1 MAEDGAPADVDD
13 PAKSSNRCSE
23 AAAAL
28 RKKRRRGVVA
38 RLWRGI
44 FGDDDDFQKRLEHLS
59 KEEALVLARLKRRA
73 HSSRKTAR
81 NIVLLSVILEVVA
94 MSYAVVTTRSEDL
107 DWKMRAIRV
116 LPMFV
121 LPGLS
126 TVIYSALISF
136 LTIKASGLD
145 VFDHHYTLFSA
156 VDNKDHKTLERLRA
170 ERQTKIDELKEK
182 TNYYTTQQ
190 LIQRYDLDP
199 AAKAAAASVLASKLG
214 ADSGLRFH
222 VGDESNVGASG
233 KSYDAELVQSAGL
246 HNRKPSQARGHGTG
260 SSTTSEFIDE
270 TLNEYIADTQ
280 EIGSPNQRVVERL
293 KGSTLGDRGWLA
305 RVAALLVGEDPT
317 QCYALICAHCHMHN
331 GLAKEEDFSYIT
343 YYCPHCHG
351 LNGSRRSEE
360 HEMGL
365 SSGKDTPTSSLEG
378 DNKRTVASSLVAV
391 EEIPGRTDE
400 NELDSTASS
409 AFEND

>member
-1 MAEDGAPADVDD
+1 MQRGGGGGAEEEAGPRGRRPAVETDLWGRRRRLPEKVGAPLQGGGVGPREVEEKGSLVPEDGQEYRTP
-13 PAKSSNRCSE
+13 
-23 AAAAL
+23 L
-28 RKKRRRGVVA
+28 R
-38 RLWRGI
+38 
-44 FGDDDDFQKRLEHLS
+44 D
-59 KEEALVLARLKRRA
+59 
-73 HSSRKTAR
+73 SR
-81 NIVLLSVILEVVA
+81 
-94 MSYAVVTTRSEDL
+94 
-107 DWKMRAIRV
+107 
-116 LPMFV
+116 
-121 LPGLS
+121 
-126 TVIYSALISF
+126 
-136 LTIKASGLD
+136 
-145 VFDHHYTLFSA
+145 

-170 ERQTKIDELKEK
+170 ERQAKIDELKEK

-222 VGDESNVGASG
+222 VGDESNVSASG

-246 HNRKPSQARGHGTG
+246 HNRKPSQARGHSTG

-293 KGSTLGDRGWLA
+293 EGSALGDRGWLA

-378 DNKRTVASSLVAV
+378 DNKRTVASSLAAV

-400 NELDSTASS
+400 NELDSIASS
-409 AFEND
+409 GFDTRDSCRD

>member
-1 MAEDGAPADVDD
+1 MEEDGTPADVDD
-13 PAKSSNRCSE
+13 PAKSSDGCSE
-23 AAAAL
+23 AAAAPL

-38 RLWRGI
+38 RLWRRI
-44 FGDDDDFQKRLEHLS
+44 FGDDDDDFQKRLEHLS
-59 KEEALVLARLKRRA
+59 KEESLVLARLKRRA

-81 NIVLLSVILEVVA
+81 SIVLLSVILEVVA
-94 MSYAVVTTRSEDL
+94 VSYAVVTTRSEDL

-126 TVIYSALISF
+126 TVIYSALVSF
-136 LTIKASGLD
+136 TRILD
-145 VFDHHYTLFSA
+145 Y
-156 VDNKDHKTLERLRA
+156 KDHKTLERLRA
-170 ERQTKIDELKEK
+170 ERQAKIDELKEK

-222 VGDESNVGASG
+222 VGDESNVSASG

-246 HNRKPSQARGHGTG
+246 RNRKPSQARGHSTG

-293 KGSTLGDRGWLA
+293 EGSALGDRGWLA

-378 DNKRTVASSLVAV
+378 DNKRTVTSSLAAV

-400 NELDSTASS
+400 NELDFTASS
-409 AFEND
+409 GFDTRDSCRD